1 MGCLNKQSLYGFHSG
16 DGLFGMHDAAALRN
30 PLFIPTFAKTK
41 RLRMGKN
48 KMRPKK
54 ANALKGV
61 LDDYEAQLRSKQY
74 KYDRIDDST
83 LLLPLVG
90 KIHVMTFE
98 RHDADFLRVFALFQ
112 GHDFKCSRSTLLES
126 CNQINYDTKVVKVYL
141 DEDGDVEI
149 SAEMFLDR
157 SRYFAEIFQRHIST
171 IDSCAMKLMR
181 LTRPRE

>member
-1 MGCLNKQSLYGFHSG
+1 
-16 DGLFGMHDAAALRN
+16 MHDAAALRN
-30 PLFIPTFAKTK
+30 PLFISTFAKTK

-83 LLLPLVG
+83 LLLPHVG